1 MSGPDLPGVGW
12 AAGVERLML
21 ATLPPHVQGVSVAV
35 MPEEDTPSFYA
46 QALAQDFRNAG
57 FSTVVWAEGSLKKRL
72 KKAAQRSIP
81 HVVFVGQADGDAGT
95 LTLKMME
102 TGDQHQLSRAAAVT
116 FLKGVAS

>member
-1 MSGPDLPGVGW
+1 
-12 AAGVERLML
+12 ML
-21 ATLPPHVQGVSVAV
+21 ATLSPHIQGVSVV
-35 MPEEDTPSFYA
+35 VIPEEDTPSFYA

-95 LTLKMME
+95 LTLKMMA

>member
-1 MSGPDLPGVGW
+1 
-12 AAGVERLML
+12 ML
-21 ATLPPHVQGVSVAV
+21 ATVPPRVQGVSVVV
-35 MPEEDTPSFYA
+35 MPEEDSSSFYA

-81 HVVFVGQADGDAGT
+81 HVVFVGQADSDVGT

-102 TGDQHQLSRAAAVT
+102 TGDQHQLSRASAVT
-116 FLKGVAS
+116 FLKGAAL